1 MWLGDAYMKNFKEQ
15 LELLCQN
22 DWKNF
27 CRHPNPA
34 CISAAR
40 PDSCK
45 QQQQQQ
51 QLTEGISLRV
61 QTAPLMIKIKA
72 LHCTQR

>member
-22 DWKNF
+22 DWKNV

-34 CISAAR
+34 CISAVR

-45 QQQQQQ
+45 QQQQQP
-51 QLTEGISLRV
+51 TEEIGLRV

-72 LHCTQR
+72 LRCTQH